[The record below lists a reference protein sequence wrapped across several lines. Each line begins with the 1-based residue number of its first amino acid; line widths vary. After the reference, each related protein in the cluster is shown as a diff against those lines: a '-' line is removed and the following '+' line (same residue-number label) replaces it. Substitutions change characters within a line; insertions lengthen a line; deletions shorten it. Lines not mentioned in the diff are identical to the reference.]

1 MKARKHQFFRFWLT
15 SQKNPKSKDIFDIA
29 GRVLPETAVK
39 ERMDQESWLSLK
51 LSIICNLCDTVCYK
65 HLNKIKHFKRLLL
78 YVVTFNM
85 QNTTITNLNKL
96 ILHRAVKKNWLYG
109 LCKMTLDSLQNMSF
123 TRSRRL
129 VWKFWLWWSNARKNS
144 KSTSSGKC
152 IPLIFSRILCSAW
165 AW

>member
-1 MKARKHQFFRFWLT
+1 MK
-15 SQKNPKSKDIFDIA
+15 S
-29 GRVLPETAVK
+29 
-39 ERMDQESWLSLK
+39 
-51 LSIICNLCDTVCYK
+51 SIICNLCDTVYCK

-96 ILHRAVKKNWLYG
+96 ILHRAVTKNWLYG
-109 LCKMTLDSLQNMSF
+109 LCKMTLDTLQNMSF

-144 KSTSSGKC
+144 KSKSSGKLMHS
-152 IPLIFSRILCSAW
+152 PLSFPGSFAVLELDNSCWSSAPRGPLRTF
-165 AW
+165 

>member
-1 MKARKHQFFRFWLT
+1 M
-15 SQKNPKSKDIFDIA
+15 
-29 GRVLPETAVK
+29 
-39 ERMDQESWLSLK
+39 K

-152 IPLIFSRILCSAW
+152 IPLYLFQDPLQCLSLIIVAKVLHPEGP
-165 AW
+165 